1 MDSSKFIVNI
11 AIKLVLITIT
21 LAINLLS
28 PNKRPFSLKFIFLSP
43 PIGKMNKS
51 EKQELALL
59 ELKFLKYH
67 LLYMQDLA
75 DNMNNFY
82 LKDYNL
88 ILMCAEYK

>member
-28 PNKRPFSLKFIFLSP
+28 PNKRPFSLKLIFLSP

-59 ELKFLKYH
+59 ELKFLKCH
-67 LLYMQDLA
+67 LLYVQDLA